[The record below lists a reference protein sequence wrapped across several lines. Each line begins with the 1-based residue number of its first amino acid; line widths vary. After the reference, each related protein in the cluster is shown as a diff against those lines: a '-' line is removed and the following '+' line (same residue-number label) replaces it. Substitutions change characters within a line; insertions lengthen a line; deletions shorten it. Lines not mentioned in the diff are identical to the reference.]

1 MTKRQVAYRREIRKV
16 ISGGLIDR
24 RVKKSGD
31 WRGEVLSRIRILM
44 KEADPAVVE
53 EVKWI
58 KPTNPLGTVT
68 WSHDGLICT
77 GETYKNH
84 VKMTFPKGASLDDPS
99 RLFNSS
105 LDARVWRAIDIHESD
120 RINERALKTLVRAA
134 VALNRSS
141 APGKR

>member
-1 MTKRQVAYRREIRKV
+1 MTKRQVAHKREIRKV
-16 ISGGLIDR
+16 ISGGLIEK

-31 WRGEVLSRIRILM
+31 WRGETLSRLRILI
-44 KEADPAVVE
+44 KQADPEVVE

-77 GETYKNH
+77 GETYRSH

-99 RLFNSS
+99 GLFNSS
-105 LDARVWRAIDIHESD
+105 LDARVWRAIDIHEGD
-120 RINERALKTLVRAA
+120 KVDEKALKTLIRAA

-141 APGKR
+141 A